1 MKGMMDANF
10 LKAKVEMTKAKLTKD
25 TDSLWKLWSEAVGE
39 AYIKFLEL
47 TPKEEKKMRGRG
59 SVKIVEKEPLPRG
72 NEDRRIRNVWSYK
85 ARRCLQQARRAEQ
98 LAYRMM
104 MLIDEDEIKG
114 PISEEAMKE
123 WEEYSKNPKTKGRE
137 YIEKEEVQT
146 TYGKLN
152 KEAMKL
158 LKKNIDKEI
167 KWEVDF
173 GISMR

>member
-1 MKGMMDANF
+1 
-10 LKAKVEMTKAKLTKD
+10 
-25 TDSLWKLWSEAVGE
+25 
-39 AYIKFLEL
+39 
-47 TPKEEKKMRGRG
+47 MRGRG
-59 SVKIVEKEPLPRG
+59 TVKIVEKEPLPRG

-104 MLIDEDEIKG
+104 MLIDEGEING
-114 PISEEAMKE
+114 PIREEAMKG
-123 WEEYSKNPKTKGRE
+123 WEEYSKNPKKKGRE